1 VGVALGVAKRSGV
14 LAGAIGAAVALASS
28 PLKADPALMERSPLS
43 LAIFGSLE
51 ADASKTYGSVG
62 LKWAF
67 GNSGGLDASGFRLGL
82 KWGESVEP
90 AQRKPTQGRLY
101 KTEFSAL
108 LGYEWRIDDTFLSF
122 SAGPEIEAR
131 YSENR
136 GERSFEQRGML
147 RLQADLWSKLAENW
161 LVQANAYAIPGDRS
175 RYWARLAGGWRLMD
189 ELYLGPEIE
198 GYRERDYH
206 KLRLGLHLTGL
217 QLFGLD
223 WRLASGVQKT
233 RDDKAGAYVTLGLL
247 WKR

>member
-1 VGVALGVAKRSGV
+1 MAWGVAGRWGL
-14 LAGAIGAAVALASS
+14 LARGFGAAVALASS
-28 PLKADPALMERSPLS
+28 PAKADPALMERSPLS

-82 KWGESVEP
+82 KWGASVEP
-90 AQRKPTQGRLY
+90 ARRRPTQGHLY
-101 KTEFSAL
+101 RTEFNAL
-108 LGYEWRIDDTFLSF
+108 LGYEWRIDDTFLTL

-131 YSENR
+131 YRETR
-136 GERSFEQRGML
+136 DERSFEQRGSL
-147 RLQADLWSKLAENW
+147 RLQADLWSKPAENW
-161 LVQANAYAIPGDRS
+161 LLQANAYAVPADRG
-175 RYWARLAGGWRLMD
+175 RYWGRLAGGWRLID

-198 GYRERDYH
+198 SYRERDYH

-217 QLFGLD
+217 HLFGLD
-223 WRLASGVQKT
+223 WRLAGGIQKT
-233 RDDKAGAYVTLGLL
+233 SDEKAGAYLTLGLL

>member
-1 VGVALGVAKRSGV
+1 MAWGVAKRSGM
-14 LAGAIGAAVALASS
+14 LARAIGAAIGLA
-28 PLKADPALMERSPLS
+28 PVLARADPALMERSPLS

-51 ADASKTYGSVG
+51 ADARKTYGSVG

-67 GNSGGLDASGFRLGL
+67 GDSGGLDASGFRLGL

-101 KTEFSAL
+101 KTELHAL
-108 LGYEWRIDDTFLSF
+108 LGYEWRIGDSFLAA
-122 SAGPEIEAR
+122 SAGAEIEAR
-131 YSENR
+131 YHETRRER
-136 GERSFEQRGML
+136 GFEHRGAL
-147 RLQADLWSKLAENW
+147 RLQADLWSKPAENW
-161 LVQANAYAIPGDRS
+161 LLQANAYAVLSDGG
-175 RYWARLAGGWRLMD
+175 RYWGRLAGGWRLIH

-217 QLFGLD
+217 RLLGLD
-223 WRLASGVQKT
+223 WRLAGGAQKT
-233 RDDKAGAYVTLGLL
+233 RDEKAGAYVTLGLL

>member
-1 VGVALGVAKRSGV
+1 M
-14 LAGAIGAAVALASS
+14 LARAIGAAIALAS
-28 PLKADPALMERSPLS
+28 PPAKADPALMERSPLS

-51 ADASKTYGSVG
+51 TDASKTYGFVG

-67 GNSGGLDASGFRLGL
+67 GNRGGLDASGFRLSL

-101 KTEFSAL
+101 KTEFNAL
-108 LGYEWRIDDTFLSF
+108 LGYEWRIDDTFLSL
-122 SAGPEIEAR
+122 SAGPEIEAS
-131 YSENR
+131 YSETR
-136 GERSFEQRGML
+136 SQRSFEQRGML
-147 RLQADLWSKLAENW
+147 RLQADLWSKPIENW
-161 LVQANAYAIPGDRS
+161 LLQANAYAVPSDRS
-175 RYWARLAGGWRLMD
+175 RYWGRLAGGWRLMD

-217 QLFGLD
+217 HLFGLD
-223 WRLASGVQKT
+223 WRLAGGLQKT
-233 RDDKAGAYVTLGLL
+233 SNEKAGAYVTLGLL

>member
-1 VGVALGVAKRSGV
+1 M
-14 LAGAIGAAVALASS
+14 LARAIGAAIAFAF
-28 PLKADPALMERSPLS
+28 PPAKADPALMERSPLS

-51 ADASKTYGSVG
+51 TDASKTYGSVG

-67 GNSGGLDASGFRLGL
+67 GDSGGLDASGFRLGL
-82 KWGESVEP
+82 KLGESVEP

-101 KTEFSAL
+101 KTEFNAL
-108 LGYEWRIDDTFLSF
+108 LGYEWRIDDTFLSL

-131 YSENR
+131 YRETRSQ
-136 GERSFEQRGML
+136 RSFEQRGML
-147 RLQADLWSKLAENW
+147 RLQADLWSKPIENW
-161 LVQANAYAIPGDRS
+161 LLQANAYAVPSDRS
-175 RYWARLAGGWRLMD
+175 RYWGRLAGGWRLMD

-217 QLFGLD
+217 HLFGLD
-223 WRLASGVQKT
+223 WRLAGGVQKT
-233 RDDKAGAYVTLGLL
+233 SDEKAGAYVMLGLL